1 MTLILLF
8 SSHKNKQQLQ
18 NAAIWVLSYQDDD
31 DDDDDDDEDDHLK
44 SIVNVLPSSVFW
56 VIISHDHDHDD
67 KQHKQIKIYKHY
79 DFNHQNNR
87 LTIQQSCWPQLDC
100 AAACRGSIKSI
111 CFMACWG

>member
-1 MTLILLF
+1 MALILLF

-87 LTIQQSCWPQLDC
+87 LTIQQSCQPQLDC

>member
-1 MTLILLF
+1 MALILLF

-100 AAACRGSIKSI
+100 AAACQGSIESI